1 MGEMKKLFIEQ
12 RVKAHEEATN
22 NIVEEIA
29 KAMEKLTTAST
40 EQGKL
45 LKLIT
50 EEILTLKN
58 KVDNLE
64 NKHTHA

>member
-1 MGEMKKLFIEQ
+1 MKKLFIEQ
-12 RVKAHEEATN
+12 RVKEHEEATN

-29 KAMEKLTTAST
+29 KAIEKITTAST

-50 EEILTLKN
+50 EEILTLKT